1 MTTRG
6 PLAGGRLA
14 AERTAPDASHATA
27 WTVLTALV
35 ATAAAFMA
43 AHLPPALVLPA
54 MSLLMILAGLAL
66 AAGSW
71 FARGGMAQDFGMAR
85 EIAGILVFFG
95 FAAAMLTDKADAL
108 TALARL
114 EAQSLAVLL
123 R

>member
-1 MTTRG
+1 MATRG
-6 PLAGGRLA
+6 PLAGGRI
-14 AERTAPDASHATA
+14 APDAGHATA

-35 ATAAAFMA
+35 AAAAVFMA
-43 AHLPPALVLPA
+43 AQLPSALVLPA

-71 FARGGMAQDFGMAR
+71 LARGGMAQGLGMAR
-85 EIAGILVFFG
+85 EVAGILVFFG

-108 TALARL
+108 AALARL
-114 EAQSLAVLL
+114 EALSLAVLV